1 MAQRGL
7 NKVMLI
13 GRLGKDPE
21 IRYAQSGTAVTNF
34 SLATSEDWMD
44 KASGE
49 KKEKTEWHR
58 IVAFGKL
65 GEICGRYLTKGRQV
79 YVEGRLQTR
88 SWEQDG
94 VTRYTTEIVA
104 NEMQMLDAKGAGEGG
119 AGGGFRSGGAGT
131 DQGSSYGASGSSYGQ
146 GQSYDNPDAGPG
158 AEPPYSPSGPAS
170 SGSRGGPDGPDDDIP
185 F

>member
-1 MAQRGL
+1 MARGL

-21 IRYAQSGTAVTNF
+21 IRYAQSGVAVTNF
-34 SLATSEDWMD
+34 TLATNEEWMD

-65 GEICGRYLTKGRQV
+65 GEICGKYLTKGKQV

-94 VTRYTTEIVA
+94 ATRYMTEIVA
-104 NEMQMLDAKGAGEGG
+104 DQMQMLDAKGPGEGG
-119 AGGGFRSGGAGT
+119 GGGGFRSAPDADPGSSYGS
-131 DQGSSYGASGSSYGQ
+131 SSYGASSG
-146 GQSYDNPDAGPG
+146 GQSYDNPDAGP
-158 AEPPYSPSGPAS
+158 EPPSSPSGP
-170 SGSRGGPDGPDDDIP
+170 RGGHDGVDDDIP

>member
-21 IRYAQSGTAVTNF
+21 IRYAQSGMAVTNF
-34 SLATSEDWMD
+34 TLATNEDWMD

-65 GEICGRYLTKGRQV
+65 GEICGKYLTKGKQV

-104 NEMQMLDAKGAGEGG
+104 DQMQMLDAKGPGEGAN
-119 AGGGFRSGGAGT
+119 AGGYRASGQTGA
-131 DQGSSYGASGSSYGQ
+131 DQGSSYGP
-146 GQSYDNPDAGPG
+146 SYDNMDAGPG
-158 AEPPYSPSGPAS
+158 PEPSYPSSGP
-170 SGSRGGPDGPDDDIP
+170 RGGSDGMDDDIP

>member
-34 SLATSEDWMD
+34 TLATNEDWMD

-65 GEICGRYLTKGRQV
+65 GEICGKYLTKGKQV
-79 YVEGRLQTR
+79 YVEGKLQTR

-94 VTRYTTEIVA
+94 TTRYTTEIVA
-104 NEMQMLDAKGAGEGG
+104 NDMQMLDAKGPGEGG
-119 AGGGFRSGGAGT
+119 AGGGFRSGGSGA
-131 DQGSSYGASGSSYGQ
+131 DPGSSYGASYN
-146 GQSYDNPDAGPG
+146 QSYDNPDAGP
-158 AEPPYSPSGPAS
+158 EPPYSPSSPAS
-170 SGSRGGPDGPDDDIP
+170 SGPRGGADGPDDDIP

>member
-34 SLATSEDWMD
+34 TLATNEDWMD

-65 GEICGRYLTKGRQV
+65 GEICGKYLTKGKQV

-104 NEMQMLDAKGAGEGG
+104 DQMQMLDAKGAGEGG
-119 AGGGFRSGGAGT
+119 SGYRSGGQAGA
-131 DQGSSYGASGSSYGQ
+131 DQGSSYG
-146 GQSYDNPDAGPG
+146 QSYDNMDAGPG
-158 AEPPYSPSGPAS
+158 PEPSYPSSGPGG
-170 SGSRGGPDGPDDDIP
+170 GSDGMDDDIP

>member
-1 MAQRGL
+1 MARGL

-13 GRLGKDPE
+13 GRLGKDPDL
-21 IRYAQSGTAVTNF
+21 RFTQGGMAVASF
-34 SLATSEDWMD
+34 SVATSEGWTD
-44 KASGE
+44 KATNE

-65 GEICGRYLTKGRQV
+65 GEICGEYLAKGKQV
-79 YVEGRLQTR
+79 YIEGRLQTR

-104 NEMQMLDAKGAGEGG
+104 NDMQMLDPKNATGAYNNQSGYQNQQQRAPQQQAPAQQQS
-119 AGGGFRSGGAGT
+119 AGPSGMPQAPPPGGF
-131 DQGSSYGASGSSYGQ
+131 
-146 GQSYDNPDAGPG
+146 
-158 AEPPYSPSGPAS
+158 
-170 SGSRGGPDGPDDDIP
+170 DDDIP